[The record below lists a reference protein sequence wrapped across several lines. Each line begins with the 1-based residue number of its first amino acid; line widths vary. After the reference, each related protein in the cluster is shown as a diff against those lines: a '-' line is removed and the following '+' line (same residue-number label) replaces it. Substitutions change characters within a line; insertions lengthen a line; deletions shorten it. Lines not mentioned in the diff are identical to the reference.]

1 MIPRIHQFMAA
12 PPATMFRTFM
22 RRQAPGLR
30 TRFTQHQRRANS
42 SNSGTE
48 PPKPKRESDPIP
60 VPNTV
65 ATIPLWQRL
74 GPLTR
79 AAEGYARAQRKRP
92 LTTQFISSLVIY
104 FCADLSAQNMSGNE
118 YNPERTAR
126 SLIIG
131 ALSSIP
137 SYKWFIFLS
146 QNFNYTSRLLSLA
159 TKVVVNQV
167 CFTPIFNSYFFGM
180 QAFLAGDNFEQI
192 IERIRRTVPV
202 SIVNSCKLWPAVTAF
217 SFSFIP
223 MEYRSVFSGVIA
235 VGWQTYLSFLNRQA
249 EVVEE
254 AEEADVRAHPK
265 KAHAVQSIAVH
276 EGAAKMEARRQ
287 LSTLPELRVNSVSG
301 SDICKSST
309 PRSRTNAEPLS
320 AGQDQQLFSAMAS
333 VCLRSGRVQN
343 ALRAARNP
351 ALVRPRLPSNTLPRR
366 HASTGTGSSS
376 ESNAGSNLKLALYGT
391 ALAGSLYVSY
401 LYVTDTRA
409 SIHRWLVPPMLRFIY
424 SDAEEA
430 HHAGTT
436 MMKSLYDLGLHIR
449 ERDRTLAQ
457 HPALASEVYGFQ
469 LANPIGISAGL
480 DKHADIPDALFALGA
495 GVVEVGGCTPRPQE
509 GNPKPRVFRVPSID
523 GMVNRYGL
531 NSRGAVSMAGTLR
544 ERVRRFARKAGVT
557 EQQVLD
563 GEAGVPAGSLLP
575 GRLLAVQ
582 IAKNKETDERDVKAV
597 TQDYVYCVQALA
609 KYADILVVN
618 VSSPNTPGLRDLQ
631 ATEPLTRLL
640 SAVVDEAAKADRK
653 VRPKVMVKVSPDE
666 EEDAQVEGIVQ
677 AVCNSGVD
685 GVIVGNT
692 TKRRTGVVPKGVQL
706 SAKEQKALMETGG
719 YSGPEMYGRTLELV
733 KRYRQKLD
741 SQTLQSGSA
750 DEAAAIPSVDG
761 TLSGKVHDLI
771 EGKDT
776 PRKVIFATG
785 GITNGEQAL
794 KILNA
799 GASVA
804 MVYTG
809 LTYGGPGTIT
819 RIKNELVDQA

>member
-1 MIPRIHQFMAA
+1 MAA
-12 PPATMFRTFM
+12 PPATMFRAFM

-30 TRFTQHQRRANS
+30 TRFTQQQRRTNS

-159 TKVVVNQV
+159 TKAVVNQV

-254 AEEADVRAHPK
+254 AEEAEVRAHPE
-265 KAHAVQSIAVH
+265 KAHAVQGIAV
-276 EGAAKMEARRQ
+276 
-287 LSTLPELRVNSVSG
+287 
-301 SDICKSST
+301 DIRKSST

-343 ALRAARNP
+343 ALRSARNP

-376 ESNAGSNLKLALYGT
+376 ESDAGSNLKLALYGT

-409 SIHRWLVPPMLRFIY
+409 SVHRWLVPPMLRFIY

-597 TQDYVYCVQALA
+597 TEDYVYCVQALA

-666 EEDAQVEGIVQ
+666 EEDTQVEGIVQ

-692 TKRRTGVVPKGVQL
+692 TKRRTGVVPQGVQL
-706 SAKEQKALMETGG
+706 SAKEQKALIETGG

-750 DEAAAIPSVDG
+750 EEAAAIPSVDG

-819 RIKNELVDQA
+819 RIKKEMVDQA

>member
-1 MIPRIHQFMAA
+1 
-12 PPATMFRTFM
+12 
-22 RRQAPGLR
+22 
-30 TRFTQHQRRANS
+30 
-42 SNSGTE
+42 
-48 PPKPKRESDPIP
+48 
-60 VPNTV
+60 
-65 ATIPLWQRL
+65 
-74 GPLTR
+74 
-79 AAEGYARAQRKRP
+79 
-92 LTTQFISSLVIY
+92 
-104 FCADLSAQNMSGNE
+104 
-118 YNPERTAR
+118 
-126 SLIIG
+126 
-131 ALSSIP
+131 
-137 SYKWFIFLS
+137 
-146 QNFNYTSRLLSLA
+146 
-159 TKVVVNQV
+159 
-167 CFTPIFNSYFFGM
+167 
-180 QAFLAGDNFEQI
+180 
-192 IERIRRTVPV
+192 
-202 SIVNSCKLWPAVTAF
+202 
-217 SFSFIP
+217 
-223 MEYRSVFSGVIA
+223 
-235 VGWQTYLSFLNRQA
+235 
-249 EVVEE
+249 
-254 AEEADVRAHPK
+254 
-265 KAHAVQSIAVH
+265 
-276 EGAAKMEARRQ
+276 
-287 LSTLPELRVNSVSG
+287 
-301 SDICKSST
+301 
-309 PRSRTNAEPLS
+309 
-320 AGQDQQLFSAMAS
+320 MAS

-640 SAVVDEAAKADRK
+640 SAVVDEAAKADRR

-819 RIKNELVDQA
+819 RIKKELVDQA